1 MVVPEAGVCGGGDWE
16 LMFNVSG
23 ILAGEDQKVLEINGG
38 NSCTTM

>member
-1 MVVPEAGVCGGGDWE
+1 MVEGIGE

-23 ILAGEDQKVLEINGG
+23 ILVGEDEKVLEINGG